1 MNNINLQYAR
11 HIHSILG
18 SDEMDSRNCATYTN
32 TRLPGIVID
41 RTPLV
46 TVRSTAYRKALL
58 EMEWFLS
65 GERRCP
71 DALLDWWEGQLND
84 DDEYVGGYSEQLRYS
99 GVDCSFDQVLAIQNS
114 LKTNPNSRRLL
125 MTTWNPSDMFNIT
138 KLNDNAKTPTCCHSV
153 IVQFFVRNGTLH
165 MTSYQRSA
173 DMLLGVPHNWIQS
186 WAMLMWFAH
195 HANLKVGT
203 MYWLFGDA
211 HIYNEPSHIEAA
223 FNILGTVY
231 DHVDKITNFELVYK
245 PTSET
250 FLANDFY
257 IEGTVPSSPVKIR
270 PRLL

>member
-1 MNNINLQYAR
+1 MNNIDLQYAELIR
-11 HIHSILG
+11 IILN
-18 SDEMDSRNCATYTN
+18 SDNVNSRNCATFTDIN
-32 TRLPGIVID
+32 LPGIVISK
-41 RTPLV
+41 TPLI
-46 TVRSTAYRKALL
+46 TIRSTAYKKALL
-58 EMEWFLS
+58 EMQWFLS

-71 DALLDWWEGQLND
+71 DALLDWWEGQLNS

-99 GVDCSFDQVLAIQNS
+99 GIDCSFDQVLAIQNS
-114 LKTNPNSRRLL
+114 LNTNPNSRRLV

-138 KLNDNAKTPTCCHSV
+138 KLNNNSKTPTCCHST

-195 HANLKVGT
+195 HAKLKVGT

-211 HIYNEPSHIEAA
+211 HIYNEPSHLETARG
-223 FNILGTVY
+223 ILASIDSHINNVG
-231 DHVDKITNFELVYK
+231 DFKLVYR
-245 PTSET
+245 PTSDK

-257 IEGTVPSSPVKIR
+257 IEGIVPLPSVKTR
-270 PRLL
+270 PRLI